1 MKLVRVV
8 VVVAMLLAV
17 AALAVGQPKDPYR
30 VFNQY
35 RAMAA
40 SGRPYRGAP
49 LTGKVIGFANIFGKL
64 PFCASVENSIKEN
77 LQRAGLGLN
86 NGWISMDNQYDPAIG
101 LKNARLMLARRPDF
115 FIEFQSYPLV
125 NNFVASEFA
134 AANIPILSIDVP
146 VPGSAYVGIDNFKV
160 ALIAGRTMAALI
172 RQRWGGWDGVD
183 VVFLGRLTTAGE
195 AVELRVEGVAHALAE
210 EFGIRPDDP
219 KIVLA
224 DHRAGGSEADARG
237 FAEVLVSHPDVI
249 RIAMTATNEEYLSTM
264 IAAVQSAGRWDPDNS
279 IIVTMGCDELGQ
291 AQIRE
296 GLVDAA
302 VAFFPDRYGEYV
314 VPAVCA
320 ILTGNPVPPYIFV
333 ENEVITKANIDNWY
347 PRRK

>member
-1 MKLVRVV
+1 MKRARVV
-8 VVVAMLLAV
+8 VIVATLLAV
-17 AALAVGQPKDPYR
+17 AALAVGQSKDPYR

-77 LQRAGLGLN
+77 LQRAGLGLK

-195 AVELRVEGVAHALAE
+195 AVELRVEGVAYALAE
-210 EFGIRPDDP
+210 EFGIQPDDP
-219 KIVLA
+219 KIVRV
-224 DHRAGGSEADARG
+224 DFEDGGSEEDAWG
-237 FAEVLVSHPDVI
+237 FADVLAAHPEAV
-249 RIAMTATNEEYLSTM
+249 RIAVATVNEEHMSGAIGAM
-264 IAAVQSAGRWDPDNS
+264 QSAGRWNAANKIAVATGADD
-279 IIVTMGCDELGQ
+279 LGQ
-291 AQIRE
+291 ALIRD
-296 GLVDAA
+296 GLLDAT
-302 VAFFPDRYGEYV
+302 VAFFPERYGEYI

-333 ENEVITKANIDNWY
+333 ENEVITRANIDRWY
-347 PRRK
+347 PRKQ